1 LPAGAVKYAVTDAWN
16 LYAAAGRG
24 FETPTINELSYRSDG
39 KGGLNINL
47 QPSTNNTYEIG
58 SKTRIGNGILTAAL
72 FRTDNDNEIVVDKDN
87 ERRTSYKNAGKT
99 RRQGM
104 EIALDQQFAENW
116 KLKMAWTYLDAT
128 YRTNVCDK
136 SD

>member
-1 LPAGAVKYAVTDAWN
+1 MPRRDVD
-16 LYAAAGRG
+16 

-72 FRTDNDNEIVVDKDN
+72 FRTDTDNEIVVDENKD
-87 ERRTSYKNAGKT
+87 RRTTYKNAGENAPSGYGNCARPAVCRKL
-99 RRQGM
+99 
-104 EIALDQQFAENW
+104 EAENGVD
-116 KLKMAWTYLDAT
+116 LS
-128 YRTNVCDK
+128 RCDLPYQRL
-136 SD
+136 

>member
-1 LPAGAVKYAVTDAWN
+1 M
-16 LYAAAGRG
+16 
-24 FETPTINELSYRSDG
+24 
-39 KGGLNINL
+39 
-47 QPSTNNTYEIG
+47 
-58 SKTRIGNGILTAAL
+58 
-72 FRTDNDNEIVVDKDN
+72 VDKDN

-136 SD
+136 SDCSGNRMPGIARNMGYASFGWEPEEGWYAGQMPAT

>member
-1 LPAGAVKYAVTDAWN
+1 MKYAVTDAWN